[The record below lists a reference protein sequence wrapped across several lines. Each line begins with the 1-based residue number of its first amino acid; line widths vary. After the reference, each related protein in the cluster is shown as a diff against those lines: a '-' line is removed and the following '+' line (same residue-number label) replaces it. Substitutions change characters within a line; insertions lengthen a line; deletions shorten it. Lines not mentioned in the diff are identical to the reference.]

1 MKKFFLYVVVA
12 AISLCAGILF
22 HFSAQK
28 DFHTIDGNSHNW
40 SDFEQQWVVI
50 NYFAE
55 WCAPCLKEVPELNK
69 FHHNSKIPLFAISFD
84 GESDLKMHEISE
96 KYNMEFSIISAESA
110 PILPISKPRA
120 LPTTYILNPQG
131 QLEKTLQG
139 EVTHKSLIAI
149 IGQLKTNYLKLSNNS
164 FNPSNKTE

>member
-1 MKKFFLYVVVA
+1 M
-12 AISLCAGILF
+12 SLCAGILF

-40 SDFEQQWVVI
+40 SDFEHQWVVI

-69 FHHNSKIPLFAISFD
+69 FHQNSNIPLFAISFD
-84 GESDLKMHEISE
+84 SEPDHKMQEISQ
-96 KYNMEFSIISAESA
+96 KYNMEFTIISVQ
-110 PILPISKPRA
+110 PVPKLPISKPRA

-139 EVTHKSLIAI
+139 EVTHKSLMAMIEH
-149 IGQLKTNYLKLSNNS
+149 LKLTSPN
-164 FNPSNKTE
+164 